1 MIKLAAGESPMN
13 RITVRPEDQLN
24 ELKRGAFEIIPEEEL
39 LKKLTKSYEK
49 QKPLIIKFGA
59 DPSRPDIHLGHT
71 VVLQKL
77 KLLQDFGHE
86 IYFLIGDYTAQI
98 GDPTGK
104 NKTRPILTEEEVKEN
119 ARTYQEQV
127 GKVLD
132 MSKTHVVF
140 NKDWLGKLSGL
151 DLIRLMAKTTI
162 GAILQRDDFNKRY
175 TNSEAIYLHEAV
187 YPVLQG
193 YDSVHLKADLEL
205 GGTDQTFNL
214 MMGRQLQHNF
224 EQEAQCVLTMP
235 LIEGTDG
242 VHKMSKSMDN
252 YIALTDTATNMF
264 GKLMSISD
272 ELMKKYYLLLCR
284 RPSTEI
290 AAIIAG
296 LESGSVH
303 PMTAKKDLAQEIT
316 SYYHGEAMAKEE
328 RDKFESRFSKKQ
340 IPDDIQV
347 VNRIAGSIALLDL
360 FMELGLIKSK
370 SEGRRLIQQNAV
382 KVNFEN
388 HTAEA
393 LPLEKG
399 QELILKIG
407 KLRMI
412 KLIGD

>member
-1 MIKLAAGESPMN
+1 MSRISVSPS
-13 RITVRPEDQLN
+13 DQLK
-24 ELKRGAFEIIPEEEL
+24 EIKRGAFEILPEEEL
-39 LKKLTKSYEK
+39 LKKLTYSFEK
-49 QKPLIIKFGA
+49 QKPLIVKFGA

-104 NKTRPILTEEEVKEN
+104 NKTRPILTAEEVMKN
-119 ARTYQEQV
+119 AQTYKDQV
-127 GKVLD
+127 GKILD

-140 NKDWLGKLSGL
+140 NKDWLGKFSGL
-151 DLIRLMAKTTI
+151 DLIQLMSKATV

-175 TNSEAIYLHEAV
+175 SNAEAIYLHEFV
-187 YPVLQG
+187 YPILQG
-193 YDSVHLKADLEL
+193 YDSVYLKADLEL

-214 MMGRQLQHNF
+214 MMGRHLQHAYQ
-224 EQEAQCVLTMP
+224 QEAQCILTMP

-252 YIALTDTATNMF
+252 YIALTDSSANMF

-272 ELMKKYYLLLCR
+272 ELMKKYYLLLSR
-284 RPSTEI
+284 RP
-290 AAIIAG
+290 A
-296 LESGSVH
+296 LEVDSILKSLNDGTLH
-303 PMTAKKDLAQEIT
+303 PMEAKKTLAAEIT
-316 SYYHGEAMAKEE
+316 SYYHGQGSGLEE
-328 RDKFESRFSKKQ
+328 REKFEARFSKKQ
-340 IPDDIQV
+340 IPDDIQTV
-347 VNRIAGSIALLDL
+347 TRPIGTIPLLDL

-388 HTAEA
+388 HSSEVVE
-393 LPLEKG
+393 LQKG

-407 KLRMI
+407 KLRML
-412 KLIGD
+412 KLISE

>member
-1 MIKLAAGESPMN
+1 MS
-13 RITVRPEDQLN
+13 RITVSPAEQLA
-24 ELKRGAFEIIPEEEL
+24 ELKRGAFEILPEEEL

-77 KLLQDFGHE
+77 RLLQDFGHE

-104 NKTRPILTEEEVKEN
+104 NKTRPILTAEDVIEN

-127 GKVLD
+127 GKILD
-132 MSKTHVVF
+132 MSKTKVVF
-140 NKDWLGKLSGL
+140 NKEWLGKFSGL
-151 DLIRLMAKTTI
+151 DLIQLMSKATVS
-162 GAILQRDDFNKRY
+162 AILQRDDFSKRY
-175 TNSEAIYLHEAV
+175 TNAEAIYLHEFV

-214 MMGRQLQHNF
+214 MMGRHLQYAY
-224 EQEAQCVLTMP
+224 EQEAQCILTMP

-252 YIALTDTATNMF
+252 YIALTDTPTNMF

-284 RPSTEI
+284 RPAVEVD
-290 AAIIAG
+290 AMIAG
-296 LESGSVH
+296 ITAGTIH
-303 PMTAKKDLAQEIT
+303 PMEAKKALAAEVT
-316 SYYHGEAMAKEE
+316 GYYHGEEAGREE
-328 RDKFESRFSKKQ
+328 REKFEARFSKKQ
-340 IPDDIQV
+340 IPDDIQTII
-347 VNRIAGSIALLDL
+347 RPAGPIALLDFFL
-360 FMELGLIKSK
+360 ELGLIKSK
-370 SEGRRLIQQNAV
+370 SDGRRLIQQNAV

-388 HTAEA
+388 HTTDSLNLEA
-393 LPLEKG
+393 G

-407 KLRMI
+407 KLRML
-412 KLIGD
+412 KLIGE

>member
-1 MIKLAAGESPMN
+1 MSKISIK
-13 RITVRPEDQLN
+13 PEDQLK
-24 ELKRGAFEIIPEEEL
+24 ELKRGCFEIIPEEEF
-39 LKKLTKSYEK
+39 LKKLKKSFET
-49 QKPLIIKFGA
+49 QKPLKVKFGA

-104 NKTRPILTEEEVKEN
+104 NKTRPILTEKEVLEN
-119 ARTYQEQV
+119 AKTYQEQV

-140 NKDWLGKLSGL
+140 NKDWLGKFSGL
-151 DLIRLMAKTTI
+151 DLIQLMAKATI

-187 YPVLQG
+187 YPILQG

-214 MMGRQLQHNF
+214 MMGRHLQHVY

-252 YIALTDTATNMF
+252 YIALTDTPRNMF

-272 ELMKKYYLLLCR
+272 ELMKKYYLLLSR
-284 RPSTEI
+284 KNAEQVDKTI
-290 AAIIAG
+290 VDIT
-296 LESGSVH
+296 SGALH
-303 PMTAKKDLAQEIT
+303 PMIAKKNLAEEIT
-316 SYYHGEAMAKEE
+316 GYYHGEAIAKEE
-328 RDKFESRFSKKQ
+328 RDKFEARFSKKQ
-340 IPDDIQV
+340 IPDDIQTLQKSSGAI
-347 VNRIAGSIALLDL
+347 NLLDL
-360 FMELGLIKSK
+360 FVELSLIKSK

-388 HTAEA
+388 HSLET
-393 LPLEKG
+393 LQLEKD
-399 QELILKIG
+399 QEVILKIG
-407 KLRMI
+407 KLRML
-412 KLIGD
+412 KLVGC

>member
-1 MIKLAAGESPMN
+1 MS
-13 RITVRPEDQLN
+13 RITVSPAEQLA
-24 ELKRGAFEIIPEEEL
+24 ELKRGAFEILPEEEL

-77 KLLQDFGHE
+77 RLLQDFGHE

-104 NKTRPILTEEEVKEN
+104 NKTRPILTAEDVIEN

-127 GKVLD
+127 GKILD
-132 MSKTHVVF
+132 MSKTKVVF
-140 NKDWLGKLSGL
+140 NKEWLGKFSGL
-151 DLIRLMAKTTI
+151 DLIQLMSKATVS
-162 GAILQRDDFNKRY
+162 AILQRDDFSKRY
-175 TNSEAIYLHEAV
+175 TNAEAIYLHEFV

-214 MMGRQLQHNF
+214 MMGRHLQYAY
-224 EQEAQCVLTMP
+224 EQEAQCILTMP

-252 YIALTDTATNMF
+252 YIALTDTPTNMF

-284 RPSTEI
+284 RPAVEVD
-290 AAIIAG
+290 AMIAG
-296 LESGSVH
+296 ITAGTIH
-303 PMTAKKDLAQEIT
+303 PMEAKKALAAEVT
-316 SYYHGEAMAKEE
+316 GYYHGEEAGREE
-328 RDKFESRFSKKQ
+328 REKFEARFSKKQ
-340 IPDDIQV
+340 IPDDIQTII
-347 VNRIAGSIALLDL
+347 RPAGPIALLDFFL
-360 FMELGLIKSK
+360 ELGLIKSK
-370 SEGRRLIQQNAV
+370 SDGRRLIQQNAV

-388 HTAEA
+388 HSTDSLNLEA
-393 LPLEKG
+393 G

-407 KLRMI
+407 KLRML
-412 KLIGD
+412 KLIGE